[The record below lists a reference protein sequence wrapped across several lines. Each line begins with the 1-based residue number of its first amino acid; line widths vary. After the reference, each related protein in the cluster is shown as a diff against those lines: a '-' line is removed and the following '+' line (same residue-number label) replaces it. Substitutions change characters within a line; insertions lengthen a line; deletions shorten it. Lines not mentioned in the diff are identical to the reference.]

1 MTKPPWIR
9 PFVCGFALFSEMLCD
24 PLKVALHHVLTKL
37 NLTTV
42 SFIWSQ
48 CLFPKLETT
57 ASCIPASPAENCK
70 CLQKKKKMK
79 RRVAPRRLSLSLFL
93 SLPLS
98 LFLMYTTDNTIH
110 KEPFLSYL
118 SSCFRYF
125 CKLQGGRI
133 INHCETRWQSAS
145 IVAKKTNETTH
156 PGKWPGDLVW
166 YWLPALTEMWY
177 TGSLSRGLPW
187 FALSWPRPDKAT
199 KANQW
204 GSLSVCSITGT
215 HAYFR
220 FGCLTATEVVRIL
233 TERGIELCVCVSW
246 NSLW

>member
-1 MTKPPWIR
+1 MTKLPWIH
-9 PFVCGFALFSEMLCD
+9 PFVCGFALFSEMLYD
-24 PLKVALHHVLTKL
+24 PVKVALHHVLTKL

-57 ASCIPASPAENCK
+57 ASCILASPAKTVNACK
-70 CLQKKKKMK
+70 KWST
-79 RRVAPRRLSLSLFL
+79 ASPRGASRSLFL
-93 SLPLS
+93 SLV
-98 LFLMYTTDNTIH
+98 LMYTTDNTIH

-125 CKLQGGRI
+125 CKLQGVRI

-166 YWLPALTEMWY
+166 YWLPTLTEMWY
-177 TGSLSRGLPW
+177 TGSLSRSLPW

-215 HAYFR
+215 QAYFR
-220 FGCLTATEVVRIL
+220 FGCLTATEDVIIL
-233 TERGIELCVCVSW
+233 TERGVELCVCVSW